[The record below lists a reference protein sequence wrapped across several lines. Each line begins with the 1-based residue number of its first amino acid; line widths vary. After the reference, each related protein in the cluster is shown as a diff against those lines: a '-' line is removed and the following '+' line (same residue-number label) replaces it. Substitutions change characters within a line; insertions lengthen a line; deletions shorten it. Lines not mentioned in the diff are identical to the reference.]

1 MKWRWIGILLI
12 AGLRF
17 YLRCA
22 AILETEIDHPIRAD
36 AAQYYITAYNLAKN
50 GVYSMSFARLS
61 DPSAVLQPDSFRWP
75 GLPLVIAS
83 FMSAWPDHM
92 LILREVQWVN
102 IIAGTAAI
110 LLIGVAAAMAL
121 PAWAALAVAFLTAIS
136 PHLVSLTVYLLTETP
151 GAFFVALLLA
161 LCAFQPMNS
170 AERRPYLMVTLGIV
184 IGVLALFRPIFAAF
198 VPFLALAVSGDR
210 LKCLALL
217 VLGAAL
223 PLAPWFIRNMLSV
236 VPGAAPSSLAQTLV
250 MGAYPGYMFNGDPST
265 FPFPPSHDPDF
276 NNASANVATALEE
289 IWRRIAA
296 DPVGMMKWYFLGK
309 PPYLWQF
316 SNIDGVG
323 DVFVYPII
331 ATPFTSNPV
340 FGLTHDAMR
349 IMQWP
354 IVLLA
359 AVGSILVWLPGC
371 AGFVAESRGLAL
383 RAGSLLLIFLTV
395 ATIPLNDPAR
405 FAVPVYP
412 ALFLMAL
419 VPLVVCVRYVRTRTS
434 AA

>member
-1 MKWRWIGILLI
+1 
-12 AGLRF
+12 
-17 YLRCA
+17 
-22 AILETEIDHPIRAD
+22 
-36 AAQYYITAYNLAKN
+36 
-50 GVYSMSFARLS
+50 
-61 DPSAVLQPDSFRWP
+61 
-75 GLPLVIAS
+75 
-83 FMSAWPDHM
+83 
-92 LILREVQWVN
+92 
-102 IIAGTAAI
+102 
-110 LLIGVAAAMAL
+110 
-121 PAWAALAVAFLTAIS
+121 
-136 PHLVSLTVYLLTETP
+136 
-151 GAFFVALLLA
+151 
-161 LCAFQPMNS
+161 
-170 AERRPYLMVTLGIV
+170 
-184 IGVLALFRPIFAAF
+184 
-198 VPFLALAVSGDR
+198 
-210 LKCLALL
+210 
-217 VLGAAL
+217 
-223 PLAPWFIRNMLSV
+223 
-236 VPGAAPSSLAQTLV
+236 
-250 MGAYPGYMFNGDPST
+250 
-265 FPFPPSHDPDF
+265 
-276 NNASANVATALEE
+276 
-289 IWRRIAA
+289 
-296 DPVGMMKWYFLGK
+296 MMKWYFLGK